1 MLLLDPLE
9 GQTVTLQ
16 AVHKHFFGSQRLDT
30 NFSSA
35 ADMKEVISDKLM
47 KTRSHTDP
55 YSLQSWAVVCESAVC
70 RGT

>member
-30 NFSSA
+30 DFSSA

-47 KTRSHTDP
+47 KNSQPHRP
-55 YSLQSWAVVCESAVC
+55 IQSANMGRRV
-70 RGT
+70 